1 MYVVP
6 PFRRPKVCGLGVP
19 RGVVCVE
26 VTQDDRVTLGLE
38 KELKGGG
45 EMRRAG
51 GDGRNVDVVYIY
63 GDVVDS
69 DGDG

>member
-1 MYVVP
+1 M
-6 PFRRPKVCGLGVP
+6 
-19 RGVVCVE
+19 CVE

-69 DGDG
+69 DGDGLVFGGVVSREKMVGGEGSVG